1 MIQIISIIYTL
12 EIIPQDDYL
21 NLPIYTSKRNL
32 KQDQTPYG
40 KPEEEHLT
48 MIKQVI
54 NIWTTYH
61 IQIKEKQREGSFNG
75 TDIRLITTQK
85 KNIKHARK
93 ITWKVK
99 DITRNLI
106 KGNRKKKTASNSNC
120 NLSKRN
126 QNTKN

>member
-1 MIQIISIIYTL
+1 M
-12 EIIPQDDYL
+12 
-21 NLPIYTSKRNL
+21 
-32 KQDQTPYG
+32 
-40 KPEEEHLT
+40 
-48 MIKQVI
+48 
-54 NIWTTYH
+54 
-61 IQIKEKQREGSFNG
+61 QIKEKQIEGGFNG